1 MKTTTITVVLA
12 ALLASGLAGAQA
24 PVGDANRGG
33 QRVQMCQGCHGIDGW
48 RTAFPEVYHVPKI
61 AGQHAPYLT
70 QALQAYRS
78 GARNH
83 PSMRAIASSLSDQE
97 IADLVAY
104 YAQPAT
110 PAGKK

>member
-1 MKTTTITVVLA
+1 MKTTTITVALA
-12 ALLASGLAGAQA
+12 ALLASSLACAQA
-24 PVGDANRGG
+24 PAGDAARGHE
-33 QRVQMCQGCHGIDGW
+33 RVAMCQGCHGIDGW

-61 AGQHAPYLT
+61 AGQHAQYLT

-83 PSMRAIASSLSDQE
+83 PSMRAIASSLSDQD
-97 IADLVAY
+97 IADIVAY
-104 YAQPAT
+104 YAQPAK